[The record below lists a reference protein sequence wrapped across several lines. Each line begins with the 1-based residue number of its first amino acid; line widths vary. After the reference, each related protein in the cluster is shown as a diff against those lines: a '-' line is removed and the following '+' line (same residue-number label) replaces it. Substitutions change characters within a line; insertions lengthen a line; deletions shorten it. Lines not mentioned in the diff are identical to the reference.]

1 MKSTSLC
8 PRGMKQALILLVG
21 MLGLTA
27 GCTLLRLGRGEPA
40 RGASAKASAES
51 QLVDEQ
57 AQLQRFTD
65 DFLARAGQVLDDS
78 AERLGTDSGRQEV
91 LRIKLLIGSSLVSVV
106 SGPNPNVN
114 LLDLVSLTTLTRM
127 SVENYWTKK
136 TNGPVFEPW
145 LATSRVLETN
155 AWDLAARF
163 LRPDQVNEL
172 RQGIEQWY
180 ARTPEVHTAFF
191 ARPHAFV
198 AMARTEKAIQ
208 EKRAGSVFSLVS
220 VDPVAQLEPAVRE
233 VTQSRLLA
241 ERAMYTAQRM
251 PFLLRLQAELL
262 AYEVTEQ
269 PTARLA
275 LTNAMQISDSA
286 QRMVR
291 VAESLSQSV
300 SQLPDRLSEERKE
313 ILRTLELH
321 EGKLQ
326 DLVAGVDHALASG
339 ERFSGSLNVTLT
351 SLETVIKQLEPK
363 TNGQPFDILDYARA
377 ADATDIMAKDLNAL
391 VGSIN
396 QSMPAI
402 QGLRQRTA
410 ADVEKVVDHTFRLG
424 LVLIAVLLTGSVLA
438 GLLYASVTRNLTQ
451 RHAAGPN
458 SPRSASSLITADK
471 LKL

>member
-180 ARTPEVHTAFF
+180 ARTPEVHT
-191 ARPHAFV
+191 
-198 AMARTEKAIQ
+198 
-208 EKRAGSVFSLVS
+208 
-220 VDPVAQLEPAVRE
+220 
-233 VTQSRLLA
+233 
-241 ERAMYTAQRM
+241 
-251 PFLLRLQAELL
+251 
-262 AYEVTEQ
+262 
-269 PTARLA
+269 
-275 LTNAMQISDSA
+275 
-286 QRMVR
+286 
-291 VAESLSQSV
+291 
-300 SQLPDRLSEERKE
+300 
-313 ILRTLELH
+313 
-321 EGKLQ
+321 
-326 DLVAGVDHALASG
+326 
-339 ERFSGSLNVTLT
+339 
-351 SLETVIKQLEPK
+351 
-363 TNGQPFDILDYARA
+363 
-377 ADATDIMAKDLNAL
+377 
-391 VGSIN
+391 
-396 QSMPAI
+396 
-402 QGLRQRTA
+402 
-410 ADVEKVVDHTFRLG
+410 
-424 LVLIAVLLTGSVLA
+424 
-438 GLLYASVTRNLTQ
+438 
-451 RHAAGPN
+451 
-458 SPRSASSLITADK
+458 
-471 LKL
+471 